1 MKAPSAKA
9 PVHKAKATKST
20 AAETATHE
28 QEIFYEEARSPLG
41 HFMHACFQTERLLQQ
56 Q

>member
-1 MKAPSAKA
+1 MKAPSVKAPVSKAKA
-9 PVHKAKATKST
+9 PKSQ
-20 AAETATHE
+20 AAETASHE

-41 HFMHACFQTERLLQQ
+41 HFMHSCFQTERLLQQ